1 MTITNK
7 NIALSVLSGFMLMGL
22 IGNSLIA
29 NVMEPTSKKLDL
41 SAFKNLSN
49 NLTYISQKNS
59 NNELPE
65 RLKIEE
71 FAIAGISRRLETEIA
86 NNQIRKSR
94 IRVIEKRNIV
104 AKTKETEFQLS
115 DEVKLA
121 FSGLKKQSQKIDVE
135 TIEEFETAIPDLNNE
150 IKETTFNSE
159 KIASINMQLLENLKD
174 TYYVEKIEESKPVE
188 LASTKVEEDDDL
200 VVFDY
205 SEKADVKEKKFDK
218 KLYERPISSAV
229 RSVIEREINNNP
241 VKVVPISKMAVKPEI
256 KNEVIENTIS
266 RIVAKNEST
275 EYSNEESEDQI
286 VYEYSKPVAA
296 PKETKVANNFLA
308 SEASKPVEISIKAIE
323 VSNKINLGIGFEFE
337 PDYDRNERLYDN
349 NSGKITLGFNSNES
363 QNETSGVVFKQGFI
377 PTRVD
382 LVNENYEILI
392 PLFSEENFEKK
403 YLIDSNNRNSILIA
417 RSEGVEDI
425 EIDSEYSNKL
435 LLDNKFNIVKSNPAF
450 VMFTSV
456 KTGNVLV
463 KYNHF
468 GSTAQ
473 KIIYVGE
480 GELYYQNPKFVDGER
495 ESFELTTKNLLA
507 NNEKN
512 LDVLNR
518 DLKVFNTNTY
528 SKKQALNVYELMM
541 PKQVLGNRKYL
552 ELKSQENDIFIGVDK
567 SGKIQIPNKDYV
579 GKVLESFKT
588 VDLTDRC
595 LIQFNFSSPVSD
607 FKVAGKNR
615 SGEMYTE
622 LLVLDQDGNLV
633 ADDYSSVDKI
643 FILGEQEGQ
652 VSIHAESESG
662 SIINA
667 KSFCSNGTYLIEQF

>member
-94 IRVIEKRNIV
+94 ISVVEKRNIV

-188 LASTKVEEDDDL
+188 LTSTKVEEDDDL

-218 KLYERPISSAV
+218 KLYERPISNAV

-241 VKVVPISKMAVKPEI
+241 VKVAPISKMAVKPEI

-266 RIVAKNEST
+266 RIDAKNEST